1 MAVRMD
7 KLKKQFMSAGWSY
20 EEIPNEN
27 IIRFTTERMRVDF
40 ILNDE
45 KRPITLNVYE
55 TKLHTNETN
64 LVVSQD
70 LSEYNYRS
78 KSQVV
83 FGGRTI
89 KLSKTIDLLWDN
101 GRKRGRI
108 K

>member
-20 EEIPNEN
+20 QELDN
-27 IIRFTTERMRVDF
+27 IIRFKTDRMQVDF
-40 ILNDE
+40 ILGEDG
-45 KRPITLNVYE
+45 KPVTLEVYE
-55 TKLHTNETN
+55 TKLHTGETD
-64 LVVSQD
+64 LVIRQD